1 MEKLKSILNKAKSF
15 INKIECKYDCL
26 NGLIFGSGFFVG
38 SQFTEIFGAV
48 FMVVF
53 WMVSST
59 IIKTMYK
66 NYKKQ

>member
-15 INKIECKYDCL
+15 INKYDCA

-53 WMVSST
+53 WMVGST
-59 IIKTMYK
+59 IIKNMYK